1 MYQHIDLMAA
11 QSMAREREQGVTADL
26 RRRDPQL
33 RAQEWAARRTPARSE
48 HEHHWLHDLLVRAHL
63 VHAPIH

>member
-11 QSMAREREQGVTADL
+11 QSMAREREHELQATL
-26 RRRDPQL
+26 RERE
-33 RAQEWAARRTPARSE
+33 AAARRSPAAPVRTESPL
-48 HEHHWLHDLLVRAHL
+48 HHWLHEMLVRAHL